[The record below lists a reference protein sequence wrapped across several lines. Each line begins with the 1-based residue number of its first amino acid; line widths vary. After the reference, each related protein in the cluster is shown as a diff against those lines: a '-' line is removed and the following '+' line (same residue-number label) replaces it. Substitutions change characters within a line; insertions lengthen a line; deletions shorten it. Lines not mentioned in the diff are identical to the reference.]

1 MLWLNIV
8 HLLVEKLNATS
19 MKVGSSNII
28 QIAAFL
34 LFYALPGLSVK
45 LKLFG
50 LALASLLMLM
60 ANGVVS

>member
-1 MLWLNIV
+1 M
-8 HLLVEKLNATS
+8 EKLNATS